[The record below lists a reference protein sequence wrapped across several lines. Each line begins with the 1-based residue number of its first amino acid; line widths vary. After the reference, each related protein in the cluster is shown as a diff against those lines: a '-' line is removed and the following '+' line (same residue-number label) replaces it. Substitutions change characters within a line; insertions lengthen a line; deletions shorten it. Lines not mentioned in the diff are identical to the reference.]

1 MKFIRDRGIY
11 SKVKRDKWMKVITT
25 KWLDVNKS
33 DDANPNIRSRLV
45 GRELKLDNR
54 LDLFAAT
61 PPLEA
66 LRIICSLCASHQRQ
80 PRGRNFRMMSI
91 DVRRAYFYA
100 RTIRPVYVE
109 IPKEDWEPG
118 DEDRVAQLHFS
129 FYGTRDA
136 AQNWIAEY
144 TSYLVSIGFRPGA
157 ASTCSFWHKG
167 RELYLSV
174 HGDDF
179 TITGP
184 EDSLMWLEMQMKNKY
199 EIKTE
204 HLGPGAHQK
213 QEIRVLNRT
222 IRWSPD
228 GIEYE
233 PDQRH
238 AEIIIK
244 EMGVE
249 GSKPSACPGAAET
262 PEEARV
268 MAASPEMASSD
279 ATAFR
284 GLAARLNF
292 LAQDSPI
299 LQFAAKKVSE
309 KMARPREADWLK
321 LTRAAKYL
329 VGAPR
334 LIQIFQWQELPHRL
348 HTFTDSDWAGDRET
362 RKSTSG
368 GAVVYGLHTL
378 KTWSSTQTV
387 IALSSGEAE
396 LYALVKGAAQ
406 SFGIMEML
414 ADFDI
419 KANCTV
425 CTDASAAIG
434 MVHRQGLGK
443 TRHIEV
449 QYLWIQQ
456 AVAAGKLG
464 VVKVGT
470 DANPA
475 DLMTKHLRAEI
486 ASRHLEALHYY
497 VSTGRA
503 ASAPSLL
510 RCSSS
515 RDESPP
521 ETILPVQREGIDKW
535 RNRAEGIDKWRNR
548 ADAEIVEREHHKPRF
563 ALFTPMKVAKG
574 PKSAADV
581 GKWRITIG
589 ELANGQSF
597 FLVDE
602 WKKAANPHEL
612 LSQPWTGATLFA
624 RSLASPGM
632 FTPLTRQG
640 AAPRQPPPET
650 IPPVQREG
658 CGPRQNAPLLSR
670 PSSRLSLC
678 FLASAP
684 EGPFLDWNPVL
695 WQAPHASVRDA
706 QAVWGCLHPHRIPS
720 KFSRF
725 MTWIT

>member
-1 MKFIRDRGIY
+1 
-11 SKVKRDKWMKVITT
+11 
-25 KWLDVNKS
+25 
-33 DDANPNIRSRLV
+33 
-45 GRELKLDNR
+45 
-54 LDLFAAT
+54 
-61 PPLEA
+61 
-66 LRIICSLCASHQRQ
+66 
-80 PRGRNFRMMSI
+80 
-91 DVRRAYFYA
+91 
-100 RTIRPVYVE
+100 
-109 IPKEDWEPG
+109 
-118 DEDRVAQLHFS
+118 
-129 FYGTRDA
+129 
-136 AQNWIAEY
+136 
-144 TSYLVSIGFRPGA
+144 
-157 ASTCSFWHKG
+157 
-167 RELYLSV
+167 
-174 HGDDF
+174 
-179 TITGP
+179 
-184 EDSLMWLEMQMKNKY
+184 
-199 EIKTE
+199 
-204 HLGPGAHQK
+204 
-213 QEIRVLNRT
+213 
-222 IRWSPD
+222 
-228 GIEYE
+228 
-233 PDQRH
+233 
-238 AEIIIK
+238 
-244 EMGVE
+244 
-249 GSKPSACPGAAET
+249 
-262 PEEARV
+262 
-268 MAASPEMASSD
+268 
-279 ATAFR
+279 
-284 GLAARLNF
+284 
-292 LAQDSPI
+292 
-299 LQFAAKKVSE
+299 
-309 KMARPREADWLK
+309 
-321 LTRAAKYL
+321 
-329 VGAPR
+329 
-334 LIQIFQWQELPHRL
+334 
-348 HTFTDSDWAGDRET
+348 
-362 RKSTSG
+362 
-368 GAVVYGLHTL
+368 
-378 KTWSSTQTV
+378 
-387 IALSSGEAE
+387 
-396 LYALVKGAAQ
+396 
-406 SFGIMEML
+406 MEML

-470 DANPA
+470 DDNPA

-486 ASRHLEALHYY
+486 ASRHLEALRYY

-515 RDESPP
+515 SD
-521 ETILPVQREGIDKW
+521 
-535 RNRAEGIDKWRNR
+535 EGIDKWRNR

-581 GKWRITIG
+581 GRWRITIG

-612 LSQPWTGATLFA
+612 LSQPWTGTTFFA

-632 FTPLTRQG
+632 FSPLTRQG

-678 FLASAP
+678 FLASAR

-725 MTWIT
+725 MTWMT